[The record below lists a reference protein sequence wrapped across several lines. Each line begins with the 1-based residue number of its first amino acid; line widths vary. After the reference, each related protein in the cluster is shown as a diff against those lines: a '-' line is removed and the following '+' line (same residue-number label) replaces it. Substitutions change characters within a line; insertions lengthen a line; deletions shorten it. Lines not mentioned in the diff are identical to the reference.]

1 MNRGFELKHALF
13 AGGVMAMALIPPAL
27 KPSSYTLHIFIMIF
41 YFAYLS
47 SCWNLLGG
55 FAGQHS
61 MGHAAFVG
69 LGAYTSTFLLLRLG
83 LNPWV
88 GMLCGGLVAGLA
100 GLSLGYLSFRYR
112 VKGLYFLLVTIAFA
126 EILNILFSNIRPL
139 GRASGLVVPLTKEG
153 IFYFQFQNKA
163 PYYYVV
169 LAMLTF
175 IVLLSYV
182 ISRRK
187 LGFYLMA
194 IRENEDAARA
204 VGIRVTNYKLLAT
217 TISAFFSAFGGT
229 FYAQYTFFID
239 PSTILGIGLSVE
251 LLIYAIVGGVGTV
264 FGPVVGAFL
273 LYPLAEL
280 TRTVLGSNT
289 SGVHLMFYGAILI
302 VIVMFA
308 PQGILGLF
316 HGVSLPRG
324 GRPK

>member
-1 MNRGFELKHALF
+1 MSRRIELKHVLF
-13 AGGVMAMALIPPAL
+13 AGGVMVMALIPPAL
-27 KPSSYTLHIFIMIF
+27 KLSSYTLHIFIMIF

-69 LGAYTSTFLLLRLG
+69 LGAYTSTFLLLTLG
-83 LNPWV
+83 LNPWI
-88 GMLCGGLVAGLA
+88 GMLCGGLIAGMA

-175 IVLLSYV
+175 ILLLSYV

-187 LGFYLMA
+187 LGFYLIA
-194 IRENEDAARA
+194 IRENEEAARA
-204 VGIRVTNYKLLAT
+204 VGIRVTKYKLLAT
-217 TISAFFSAFGGT
+217 TISAFLSAFGGT

-264 FGPVVGAFL
+264 FGPLVGAFL

-280 TRTVLGSNT
+280 TRTLLGSNT
-289 SGVHLMFYGAILI
+289 SGVHLMFYGARLI

-316 HGVSLPRG
+316 RGVSLPGRR
-324 GRPK
+324 RPK